1 MIGRFLPV
9 AVVMA
14 ALLSAS
20 GCTGE
25 RRQTLIDPAPVP
37 VRDVFIYGPIEIQPL
52 HPPSPRVEPD
62 PGRAPAPAAAPALPA
77 HDAAWEASVAERPW
91 RWIVIHHSASERDS
105 AASMDAYHRS
115 ARHWDEL
122 GYHFVIGN
130 GTGSGDGEV
139 EVGGRWPVQ
148 KHGAHT
154 KVANHPEYND
164 LGIGICLVGNFDVTR
179 PSEAQRQSL
188 VRLVRFLRDRYD
200 IPRGRMYGHGQL
212 KATDCPGRYFDYSDF
227 FRRL

>member
-1 MIGRFLPV
+1 MRTWV
-9 AVVMA
+9 ATLLLLACLAAQGGCQKQVMLVRDPPAPYFGPRVAA
-14 ALLSAS
+14 AL
-20 GCTGE
+20 
-25 RRQTLIDPAPVP
+25 PM
-37 VRDVFIYGPIEIQPL
+37 
-52 HPPSPRVEPD
+52 PSR
-62 PGRAPAPAAAPALPA
+62 PAAGQPRTTALELPRESA
-77 HDAAWEASVAERPW
+77 RSSSWSTAAWRPAGPERPW
-91 RWIVIHHSASERDS
+91 RFVVIHHSATATGS
-105 AASMDAYHRS
+105 AGEFDRMHR
-115 ARHWDEL
+115 AKGWDEL

-179 PSEAQRQSL
+179 PTEAQMQSL
-188 VRLVRFLRDRYD
+188 MRLVRFLRDRYD

-212 KATDCPGRYFDYSDF
+212 KATDCPGLKFDYSDF